1 MSTIQFPAGRLAAL
15 AMAALL
21 AACGGGDGD
30 DATVRIGGAL
40 ERPTGVSAAVL
51 AERPTV
57 TQKVQFIS
65 GNGTQQRSYIG
76 ADLWTLLSDLG
87 IQVDASARNDVLN
100 RYVLATGTDGY
111 RTVFALGELSPT
123 LGNKGSILA
132 YLENT
137 SGTPAAIDAQDGPF
151 RVTAPGDVRGGRYV
165 SQLVRLEVLPS
176 GSTARGTGGGLSPSF
191 SVSGAVGTPT
201 SFDLAKLQSL
211 PATTVTVSTSAYT
224 GVSLWHLLDSVTGLR
239 PDTSV
244 KNPQNSMYVVGT
256 GSDGYKAMV
265 SVGEIHP
272 SFGNRDALVA
282 YAVDG
287 QPLDRNGMARLVVP
301 GDTRAS
307 RHVSNLVALEVFAAP
322 AAP

>member
-1 MSTIQFPAGRLAAL
+1 MSTRSMPRQQL
-15 AMAALL
+15 ALL
-21 AACGGGDGD
+21 ATILALSACGGGGGD
-30 DATVRIGGAL
+30 DASVRIGGAL
-40 ERPTGVSAAVL
+40 DRPTSVDAAALAQRPGVS
-51 AERPTV
+51 
-57 TQKVQFIS
+57 QNVQFIS
-65 GNGTQQRSYIG
+65 GNGTQKRSYIG

-87 IQVDASARNDVLN
+87 IQVDAAARNDALN
-100 RYVLATGTDGY
+100 RYVLATGADGY
-111 RTVFALGELSPT
+111 RTVFALGELNPT

-137 SGTPAAIDAQDGPF
+137 SGTPAPIDAQDGPF

-165 SQLVRLEVLPS
+165 SQLVRLDVLPS

-191 SVSGAVGTPT
+191 AVSGAVGQPT
-201 SFDLAKLQSL
+201 TFDLAKLQSL
-211 PATTVTVSTSAYT
+211 PATTVTVGNSAYT

-287 QPLDRNGMARLVVP
+287 QLLDRNGMARLVVP
-301 GDTRAS
+301 GDARAS